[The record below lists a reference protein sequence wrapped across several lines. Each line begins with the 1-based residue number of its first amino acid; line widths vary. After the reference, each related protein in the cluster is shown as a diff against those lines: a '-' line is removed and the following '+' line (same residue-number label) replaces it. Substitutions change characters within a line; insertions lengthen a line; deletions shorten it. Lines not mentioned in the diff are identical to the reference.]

1 MLYLWAYTRKSVGKY
16 SPLTHIKRKD
26 AHRETFPLFYGC
38 CNSNLFSFGKTIPAS
53 PQTVEQEAAAAL
65 PLTIEDLEKMDPQEL
80 AALCKKEGI
89 DVKDFHELLMDG
101 SKMPAFL
108 QTAPQPGKASFKQ
121 LLEKRRA
128 KISSK

>member
-101 SKMPAFL
+101 SKMPAFYR
-108 QTAPQPGKASFKQ
+108 
-121 LLEKRRA
+121 LLHSQVKPLL
-128 KISSK
+128 SSYLKKKSKNIQ